1 MTDSNDDTNL
11 DNNEDN
17 NDTNAD
23 SKDLSQRKASLAE
36 EHQALLK
43 QMVADE
49 LKQMKTNVDKAY
61 KKMDELTR
69 DNTRLKE
76 DAQSRQRKQL
86 EDEGKH
92 FEAAKLT
99 IAELQEREKIL
110 NEKLTA
116 ITRDRE
122 LERHLSSYDF
132 RNDFARETAFKTILP
147 ELVQD
152 EDGSWVHK
160 SGASINDYLKAFAKD
175 PNKDFLFK
183 PKENSGAGSN
193 SNKSSASTTRPK
205 KLSGLTT
212 EELLQLA
219 DSGKLGSMTF

>member
-1 MTDSNDDTNL
+1 MTDSNDDNNL

-23 SKDLSQRKASLAE
+23 GKDLSQKRASLAE

-43 QMVADE
+43 QLVADE

-69 DNTRLKE
+69 ENTRLKE
-76 DAQSRQRKQL
+76 DAQSKQRKQL

-110 NEKLTA
+110 NEKLTS

-122 LERHLSSYDF
+122 LDRHLASFDF

-193 SNKSSASTTRPK
+193 SNKSSASTARPK